1 MSCCFYFSLFTF
13 HLNVILLQNYHFSP
27 FHPINY
33 DTYNKK
39 KRSLQHFSHFLQ
51 RKSPPRSRH
60 NYQVDSFTSYYLPL
74 TIHDSACEPGTR
86 SWHLPPSTG
95 CRWSW
100 GTPGWSATWYP
111 RRWRFLPTTGP
122 RTRLG
127 TFYSQAGNILFP
139 RWEQHKTIRNEYC
152 AIRVGYWTIRAGYWR
167 IRDAYR

>member
-1 MSCCFYFSLFTF
+1 MIHIIRKNVHCNIFRTF
-13 HLNVILLQNYHFSP
+13 CNEKVHPAVI
-27 FHPINY
+27 
-33 DTYNKK
+33 TTT
-39 KRSLQHFSHFLQ
+39 R
-51 RKSPPRSRH
+51 
-60 NYQVDSFTSYYLPL
+60 VDSFTSYYLPL

-139 RWEQHKTIRNEYC
+139 RWEQHKIIRDEFC
-152 AIRVGYWTIRAGYWR
+152 AIRVGYWTIRVGYWTIRAGYWTIRAGYWTIRAGYWR